1 MPVHDPRSRAEA
13 QLHGA
18 AEVIARCLLLGDSGD
33 PFIKARHADLVVLST
48 SIAPD
53 AVHAMG
59 TKRLRAHVKDVA
71 VASLRLEADFDEV
84 RERRA
89 AEARRRAEIERVAK
103 MRELARLEAEHEVK
117 FTDRGRPADL
127 TFDLRES
134 GPG

>member
-1 MPVHDPRSRAEA
+1 
-13 QLHGA
+13 
-18 AEVIARCLLLGDSGD
+18 
-33 PFIKARHADLVVLST
+33 
-48 SIAPD
+48 
-53 AVHAMG
+53 MG